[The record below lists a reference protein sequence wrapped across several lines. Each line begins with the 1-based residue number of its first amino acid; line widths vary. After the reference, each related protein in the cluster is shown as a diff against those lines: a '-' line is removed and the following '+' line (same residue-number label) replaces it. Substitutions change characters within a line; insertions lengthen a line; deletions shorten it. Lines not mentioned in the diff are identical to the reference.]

1 MLRIFCF
8 YILLLIFFPNAAF
21 SAVANTNADSGTAC
35 SSSSPMMTAD
45 GSCRATP
52 SKYEA
57 QIYEMGL
64 CTSDPFDNGNN
75 TTFDSSTCT
84 VVYSDASPSAVD
96 LAATLGSGLTLP
108 GTSSRPANGTYKYPY
123 IILSNQFTVNGSFTS
138 NGTAYYSTGSGN
150 ASSTG
155 TQAEYTDT
163 LANFGGPNCV
173 SGYLNAT
180 VNSGTISGFITNSSL
195 TRSDSSEASLVSGS
209 YLCDNRTRLVG
220 TMNLTTPVKVTSET
234 TVFQFN
240 FELTNF
246 GIQFFDESGS
256 DSVPDGFGS
265 GPFSGYFFIE

>member
-75 TTFDSSTCT
+75 ATFDSSTCT
-84 VVYSDASPSAVD
+84 VVYSDTSPSAVD

-108 GTSSRPANGTYKYPY
+108 GTSSRPANGR
-123 IILSNQFTVNGSFTS
+123 IIVAPAKAKPIPIARQVN
-138 NGTAYYSTGSGN
+138 AI
-150 ASSTG
+150 
-155 TQAEYTDT
+155 TDT
-163 LANFGGPNCV
+163 KSKL
-173 SGYLNAT
+173 
-180 VNSGTISGFITNSSL
+180 
-195 TRSDSSEASLVSGS
+195 
-209 YLCDNRTRLVG
+209 
-220 TMNLTTPVKVTSET
+220 
-234 TVFQFN
+234 VFQ
-240 FELTNF
+240 LV
-246 GIQFFDESGS
+246 D
-256 DSVPDGFGS
+256 
-265 GPFSGYFFIE
+265 